1 MACSPPR
8 RGQETEPA
16 AAAAVFQFAVVA
28 HGAGPGCIAPGSQ
41 RAPAQPAQAGGR
53 TFAGARGP
61 VGDLRGPQLVY
72 MLIADDIAV
81 RAERRAPH
89 GGRPRRHFPADW
101 RKGLGNKEIAFSTG
115 RDESV
120 VSREIARH
128 GARVAYRA
136 WKADAAARESRSHP
150 KEYK

>member
-1 MACSPPR
+1 MRGRPR
-8 RGQETEPA
+8 TSW
-16 AAAAVFQFAVVA
+16 
-28 HGAGPGCIAPGSQ
+28 GS
-41 RAPAQPAQAGGR
+41 
-53 TFAGARGP
+53 AR
-61 VGDLRGPQLVY
+61 PQLVY
-72 MLIADDIAV
+72 RLIADDIAA

-89 GGRPRRHFPADW
+89 GGRPLRHFPADW
-101 RKGLGNKEIAFSTG
+101 RKRLGNKEIAFSTG

-150 KEYK
+150 KEHK